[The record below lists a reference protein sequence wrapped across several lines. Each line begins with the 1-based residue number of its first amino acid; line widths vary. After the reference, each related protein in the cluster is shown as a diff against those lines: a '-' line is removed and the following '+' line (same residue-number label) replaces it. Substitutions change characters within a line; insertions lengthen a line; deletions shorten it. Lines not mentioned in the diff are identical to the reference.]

1 MEHLWKQR
9 KRPSPL
15 EFHTASSTGG
25 EPQSLCDAQRDDTS
39 IWTLSTCAK
48 VFSTCIQELLEQ
60 IRAEPDVKLAF
71 DKDHAIIMSFVAACA
86 NIRAKIFGIPMKSQ
100 FDIKAMAG
108 NIIPAIA
115 STNAIVAGI
124 IVTEAVRVIEG
135 STVICNS
142 SIATT
147 QSNPRGRV
155 RFYGFFN

>member
-1 MEHLWKQR
+1 M
-9 KRPSPL
+9 
-15 EFHTASSTGG
+15 
-25 EPQSLCDAQRDDTS
+25 
-39 IWTLSTCAK
+39 
-48 VFSTCIQELLEQ
+48 
-60 IRAEPDVKLAF
+60 KLAF